1 MQKQKLVKKEEF
13 IGNVKEVKDGKVHL
27 EDGKSVK
34 FDAEVHE
41 LQTADKDI
49 PAWKR
54 PDYDLI
60 PELDRVVELSDGD
73 KPLKVL
79 SAETSADV
87 AAEFA
92 DSHTA
97 YEASANN
104 LAVPEPHGKVDI
116 KAREAA
122 KDEESRKQAAEAEAD
137 KSKKSNK

>member
-13 IGNVKEVKDGKVHL
+13 IGNVKEVKDGRVHL

-41 LQTADKDI
+41 LQEADKVI
-49 PAWKR
+49 PEWQP
-54 PDYDLI
+54 PDYHVI
-60 PELDRVVELSDGD
+60 PEINRVVELAEGD

-79 SAETSADV
+79 SAEKGDEV

-104 LAVPEPHGKVDI
+104 LAVAEPHGKVDI

-122 KDEESRKQAAEAEAD
+122 KDEKSRKQAAEADLDRA
-137 KSKKSNK
+137 KKSNK